1 MRTESVKIRWIT
13 TCCFEVVL
21 PNGKVILFDPWTGKS
36 EGYPDFTV
44 ETGMTAADFTGADYI
59 ILTHAHFDHT
69 EGVPELH
76 KALPEVPVYLHPDD
90 AALLGTQIFPALG
103 APTVPYQ
110 EGDTVS
116 LGSLD
121 IQVLHTPGH
130 SLGGVTLV
138 VGNALFTGDT
148 LFQDS
153 MGRTDLPG
161 GSYQQLLA
169 SLKRLAQLP
178 GDYHVLPG
186 HMGTSTLE
194 AERKRNYYMR
204 EAMR

>member
-1 MRTESVKIRWIT
+1 MKIRIMQVGSIGT
-13 TCCFEVVL
+13 NCYLLEDEQT
-21 PNGKVILFDPWTGKS
+21 N
-36 EGYPDFTV
+36 
-44 ETGMTAADFTGADYI
+44 TAAVIDPGGNAQFILKQAKEDGVEI
-59 ILTHAHFDHT
+59 KLILLTHAHFDHT
-69 EGVPELH
+69 EGVAELH